1 MATYYFRN
9 TGTGVWGLATNWST
23 SASTGIG
30 NGAIP
35 TAADTA
41 VFDSNSISC
50 TLNTSN
56 RVCLAL
62 SCTTYSQT
70 LNFSTFNL
78 TVSGNI
84 DLGSAMTLTSTT
96 GSLVINANSTITTNG
111 KTITVPFN
119 VSTAGVRL
127 TLVDNFVMTN
137 NLTLLG
143 TLASPITA
151 QTSSTLTQRKFTI
164 PQGVTY
170 SIDYCVAVDLDSG
183 DGVTAWNYKGTQTNC
198 INWKDLPTQPP
209 PIFEILGI

>member
-9 TGTGVWGLATNWST
+9 TGTGVWGLASNWSLT
-23 SASTGIG
+23 SGGGAT
-30 NGAIP
+30 GAIP
-35 TAADTA
+35 TATDTA

-62 SCTTYSQT
+62 SCTTYTQT

-84 DLGSAMTLTSTT
+84 DLGSNMTLTSTT
-96 GSLVINANSTITTNG
+96 GSLIINANSTIKTNG
-111 KTITVPFN
+111 KTMSVPFN
-119 VSTAGVRL
+119 VSTAGRII
-127 TLVDNFVMTN
+127 TLVDNFVMTRD
-137 NLTLLG
+137 LTILG

-151 QTSSTLTQRKFTI
+151 QTSSTPTQRKFTI

-209 PIFEILGI
+209 PIFQILGI

>member
-9 TGTGVWGLATNWST
+9 TGDGLWGTASNWSLT
-23 SASTGIG
+23 SGGGATG
-30 NGAIP
+30 AVP
-35 TAADTA
+35 TALDTA
-41 VFDSNSISC
+41 VFDNSSISC
-50 TLNTSN
+50 TLNASN
-56 RVCLAL
+56 RVCLSL
-62 SCTTYSQT
+62 SARTYTQT
-70 LNFSTFNL
+70 LNLSTFNL

-96 GSLVINANSTITTNG
+96 GSLAINANSTVTTNG

-119 VSTAGVRL
+119 ISTSGVRL
-127 TLVDNFVMTN
+127 TLVDNFVMTRD
-137 NLTLLG
+137 LTILG

-151 QTSSTLTQRKFTI
+151 QTSSSPTQRKFTI

>member
-9 TGTGVWGLATNWST
+9 TGTGVWGTASNWSLT
-23 SASTGIG
+23 SGGGAT
-30 NGAIP
+30 GAIP

-62 SCTTYSQT
+62 SCTTYTQT
-70 LNFSTFNL
+70 LNLSTFNL

-84 DLGSAMTLTSTT
+84 NLGSSMTLTTTT
-96 GSLVINANSTITTNG
+96 GSLIVNANSTITTNG
-111 KTITVPFN
+111 KTMSVPFN
-119 VSTAGVRL
+119 ISTAGRTL
-127 TLVDNFVMTN
+127 TFADNFVLTN
-137 NLTLLG
+137 SLIILG

-151 QTSSTLTQRKFTI
+151 QTNSFSVQRKFTI
-164 PQGVTY
+164 TQGITY

-198 INWKDLPTQPP
+198 INWQALPTQPP
-209 PIFEILGI
+209 PIFEIIGI

>member
-9 TGTGVWGLATNWST
+9 TGTGVWGTASNWSLT
-23 SASTGIG
+23 SGGGATG
-30 NGAIP
+30 AVP

-50 TLNTSN
+50 TLNTSS
-56 RVCLAL
+56 RVCLSL
-62 SCTTYSQT
+62 SCTTYTQT

-84 DLGSAMTLTSTT
+84 DLGSSMTLTGSG
-96 GSLVINANSTITTNG
+96 GSLVVNANSTITTNG
-111 KTITVPFN
+111 KTVTVPFN
-119 VSTAGVRL
+119 VSTAGVRII
-127 TLVDNFVMTN
+127 LVDNFVMTN
-137 NLTLLG
+137 NLTILG

-151 QTSSTLTQRKFTI
+151 QTSSSPTQRKFTI

-198 INWKDLPTQPP
+198 INWQTMPTQPP
-209 PIFEILGI
+209 PVYRFL